1 MDKYILTTSELL
13 KEYSGFFAVDGVSL
27 SIPENKVYGL
37 LGPNGAGKSTIL
49 KMLSGIAHPTSG
61 KITYEGRAWSRNDLN
76 TISAL
81 IETPPLYGNLSAED
95 NLLVRAKALGIP
107 KERIYEVLETVEL
120 TNTGSKKAKRFSLG
134 MKQRLGIA
142 LALLNKPKLMIL
154 DEPAN
159 GLDPIGIASLR
170 QLIRS
175 FPEQGITTIVSSH
188 ILSEIEHT
196 VDYIGIISN
205 GKLGYEGELPQG
217 GSLETLFKDVVSHT
231 PARRGE

>member
-1 MDKYILTTSELL
+1 MEKYLLTTSELA
-13 KEYSGFFAVDGVSL
+13 KEYSGFLAVDRVSL

-49 KMLSGIAHPTSG
+49 KMLSGIARPTAG
-61 KITYEGRAWSRNDLN
+61 KITYDEHEWCRNDLN

-81 IETPPLYGNLSAED
+81 IETPPLYGNLSARD
-95 NLLVRAKALGIP
+95 NLLVRAKVLGIP
-107 KERIYEVLETVEL
+107 KKRIDEVLKTVEL
-120 TNTGSKKAKRFSLG
+120 TDTGRKKAKQFSLG

-154 DEPAN
+154 DEPTN

-205 GKLGYEGELPQG
+205 GRLGYEGDLPQG
-217 GSLETLFKDVVSHT
+217 GSLETLFKDVVNQT
-231 PARRGE
+231 AAKRVA